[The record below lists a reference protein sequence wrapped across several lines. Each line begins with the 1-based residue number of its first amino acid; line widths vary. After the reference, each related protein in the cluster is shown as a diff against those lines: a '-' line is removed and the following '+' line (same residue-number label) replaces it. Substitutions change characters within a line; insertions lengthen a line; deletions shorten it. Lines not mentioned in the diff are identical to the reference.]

1 MKIEIFDKISNS
13 KIEVEV
19 SAKVAHFIEEEKKK
33 RKEQIQAEREIGFLS
48 LDELME
54 NGFQPIA
61 ARSIEEELEIQYK
74 EAKYLNSY
82 EYKKFRNAL
91 RKAIVQRMD
100 KMSNK
105 LRVIMFL
112 RFFKE
117 MSIAKIAAEMKISK
131 GATQE
136 YLRRGTKYVKSFLE
150 RDIKKQDEI
159 EKEKQMKKM
168 NQDLK

>member
-74 EAKYLNSY
+74 EAK
-82 EYKKFRNAL
+82 E
-91 RKAIVQRMD
+91 
-100 KMSNK
+100 
-105 LRVIMFL
+105 
-112 RFFKE
+112 E
-117 MSIAKIAAEMKISK
+117 
-131 GATQE
+131 
-136 YLRRGTKYVKSFLE
+136 
-150 RDIKKQDEI
+150 
-159 EKEKQMKKM
+159 
-168 NQDLK
+168 